1 MSLVGNHMSRFIYTA
16 FLKACLIH
24 ICMAINF
31 KDKVQ
36 TVNMITE
43 SNLLKLNYES
53 GSFSEVEFVMAESII
68 ASGVLSS
75 SSGPVS

>member
-1 MSLVGNHMSRFIYTA
+1 MTHRLLTQHHLAFQSIKEAAQSRLSLHLSKCHSVGNHMSWFIYTA

-43 SNLLKLNYES
+43 TNLL
-53 GSFSEVEFVMAESII
+53 
-68 ASGVLSS
+68 
-75 SSGPVS
+75 